1 MNDRSTRSLSY
12 LDDTAS
18 TARVLNLMRI
28 HRRRSGKDPDHA
40 AHPFFENA
48 ALNRAIILKHRLR
61 RHEKELFAD
70 GRNTATKLILP
81 IDSRD
86 LKVGGQSVFVGQKT
100 FDGAM
105 CTAFGDTWLSDSS
118 DRTLLD
124 ILDRL
129 PSLDPFL
136 LREAL
141 RRHGREPARCYFEIS
156 DADLARMYAFVE
168 REIQKLIDLC
178 FGDESG
184 GGKGGRLVR
193 KILSDTVDAETEPLR
208 QTLRLE
214 KREYREGVFC
224 WKGFLYYKW
233 SMAETLPS
241 VTKVAQ
247 AIATMKPFGPVD
259 METRAYL
266 ESARDGLVRSI
277 GSAIEAAE
285 TSLSAYD
292 RAFASLVAGE
302 PKGFRD
308 FLLSAPA
315 MFTDL
320 GERLGAVSHIV
331 SFWKFRFPDSQTPA
345 TVTGPELHD
354 IFSDFEASLAFNAQD
369 NNRRR
374 APAPMIINGC

>member
-1 MNDRSTRSLSY
+1 MADRSSRSLSY

-28 HRRRSGKDPDHA
+28 HRRRSGKDPDHG
-40 AHPFFENA
+40 AHPFFQHA
-48 ALNRAIILKHRLR
+48 ALNRAILLKHRLR
-61 RHEKELFAD
+61 RDEKELFAD
-70 GRNTATKLILP
+70 GRSTATKLILP
-81 IDSRD
+81 IDSTD
-86 LKVGGQSVFVGQKT
+86 LKVGGQSLFVGQKT
-100 FDGAM
+100 FDKAM
-105 CTAFGDTWLSDSS
+105 CGAFGDTWLADSS
-118 DRTLLD
+118 DRTMLE
-124 ILDRL
+124 ILDGL

-168 REIQKLIDLC
+168 REIKKLIDLC
-178 FGDESG
+178 FGSEADG
-184 GGKGGRLVR
+184 GQGARLVR

-214 KREYREGVFC
+214 KRQYREGVFC

-241 VTKVAQ
+241 VTKVAK
-247 AIATMKPFGPVD
+247 AITTMKAFGPVD

-266 ESARDGLVRSI
+266 ETARDGLVRSI
-277 GSAIEAAE
+277 GAAIEAAE

-302 PKGFRD
+302 PVGFRD
-308 FLLSAPA
+308 FLLNAPA
-315 MFTDL
+315 MFSDL

-331 SFWKFRFPDSQTPA
+331 SFWKFRFPDDRPP
-345 TVTGPELHD
+345 TVTGPELYD
-354 IFSDFEASLAFNAQD
+354 IFSDFESSLAFD
-369 NNRRR
+369 TPETRRR
-374 APAPMIINGC
+374 APTPMIISGY

>member
-1 MNDRSTRSLSY
+1 MADRNTRSLSY

-40 AHPFFENA
+40 AHPFFQHP
-48 ALNRAIILKHRLR
+48 ALNRAILLKHRLR
-61 RHEKELFAD
+61 RHEKDSFAD
-70 GRNTATKLILP
+70 GRSTATKLILP
-81 IDSRD
+81 IDGAD
-86 LKVGGQSVFVGQKT
+86 LRVGGQSLFVGQKT
-100 FDGAM
+100 FDKAM
-105 CTAFGDTWLSDSS
+105 CSAFGDTWLSDSG
-118 DRTLLD
+118 DRTMLD
-124 ILDRL
+124 ILDGL

-156 DADLARMYAFVE
+156 DADVARMYAFVE

-178 FGDESG
+178 FGGASDG
-184 GGKGGRLVR
+184 GQGGRLVR

-214 KREYREGVFC
+214 KRDYREGVFC

-233 SMAETLPS
+233 NMAETLPS
-241 VTKVAQ
+241 VTKVAR
-247 AIATMKPFGPVD
+247 AISVVKPQGPLD

-266 ESARDGLVRSI
+266 ENGREGLVRSI
-277 GSAIEAAE
+277 GAAIEAAE
-285 TSLSAYD
+285 TSLAAYD

-302 PKGFRD
+302 PMGFRD
-308 FLLSAPA
+308 FLLNAPT

-331 SFWKFRFPDSQTPA
+331 SFWKFRFPEDRLPA
-345 TVTGPELHD
+345 VTGPELFD
-354 IFSDFEASLAFNAQD
+354 IFSDFEASLAFNTPET
-369 NNRRR
+369 RPR
-374 APAPMIINGC
+374 APAPPIIDGY